1 MLMKD
6 YSNSGRSIFQ
16 LLTLF
21 ALLIGASPTWADEIT
36 VNNGTATSTFIP
48 VYGSYVDTQ
57 GCVSEFIIPKAT
69 LENIDGATL
78 SAMKFYITTP
88 ASKSWGSAE
97 FEVYVKEVEA
107 TGYTGTTANTEGT
120 NSVVYTGSLD
130 GQQSTMEIPFTSNY
144 TYQGGNLLVGIK
156 VTTAGTWVSATFAGI
171 SATDYPAF
179 HYGGNY
185 SKDRDN
191 FLPKTTFTYTPAAG
205 VMSKPKAVTASAVK
219 SSTATVSWTA
229 GGSETAWE
237 ISYGTDNTEPAE
249 EGSYTSVSSTSYNLT
264 GLSSETQ
271 YYFFVRAIDG
281 TSHSKWASVNFT
293 TTPVATSADEGYS
306 DDFESA
312 NKWTLVNGTLTNA
325 WAWGEATNNGGSK
338 ALYISNDGGTT
349 NAYSNNSA
357 AMVYASKLFSFDGG
371 TYTFTYDWLCN
382 GESTYDYMRVALVPA
397 TVALTAGTTVPSGF
411 STSALP
417 TGWIALDGGSKLNQ
431 ATSWQHKLIELAIE
445 EGSYYVVFAWR
456 DDTSGGSNPPAAID
470 NFSISVQSCPTPTGL
485 AVSDIT
491 AHGAKLTWDNSSNT
505 WEVYCTTEEGTPDA
519 NVTVTGTADTNSFT
533 FSGLDGET
541 KYYVWVRSVSGE
553 DKSEWAGTNF
563 TTLISC
569 AKPTAL
575 AASNI
580 TSSGATLTWTA
591 GAAGQDN
598 WEVEY
603 STASDFIV
611 SQTISASP
619 EATAT
624 LSSLTAGTTYYVRV
638 RTNCGGGNYSKW
650 TDAISFTT
658 LQMATVADDGYT
670 DDFETANNW
679 LLING
684 TQTNGWAWGEATK
697 KDGEKSIY
705 ISNDGGTTNAYTNTE
720 TYVYATKLF
729 SFAGGAYT
737 FAYDWKCVG
746 ESKYDYLRV
755 ALVPSTVTLT
765 AGTNAGFSSN
775 NTNLPSGWI
784 SLDESSKLSASSEW
798 THKNVELNV
807 EPGQYNVVFVWVN
820 DGSSSN
826 GVPAA
831 VDNFSVSVLSCP
843 TPTGLA
849 VSDITAHEA
858 TLTWAETN
866 NTWEVYHSTSNEAPD
881 ANVTVTGTTET
892 NSYTFIGLK
901 SNTAYY
907 VWVRSVSGDNRS
919 EWVGTNLTTAYW
931 GTAPTAF
938 VVTSLKD
945 NSATLAWTDDTAG
958 QTEWQVS
965 YSTTSGTYDNIV
977 NVSEKSYIISGLEAG
992 TTYYAYVRAYS
1003 NDEDMSPWSEVCSFT
1018 PGIMLVNDGTGTNG
1032 YVPFYGYDC
1041 DYGTVKSQF
1050 IIPAESLGAI
1060 GNSEISKLIF
1070 HSSTSSQNWGNATFD
1085 VYLKNVTESE
1095 FTSTDFVDWDSMT
1108 KIYSGSLTV
1117 TSNQMTIELPKEFE
1131 YTGGNLLV
1139 GFNQTASG
1147 NGRSVS
1153 WYGVTTTNNVAVAG
1167 SSYYNYRTFLPKM
1180 SVYFT
1185 PVELGPKMVLSTDAL
1200 DFGMVSPNASEEA
1213 KQLTFTIKNKGK
1225 SDMTDINVT
1234 CTGDAFTTTEV
1245 SDASIAVGGDDIT
1258 VTVTINTENPGDY
1271 TGTITV
1277 SAASIESQTINVS
1290 GTVLD
1295 PTKMF
1300 EDFAG
1305 NALPDFWTTK
1315 SIGSS
1320 AGSWNFANGYAQY
1333 TTSGYASYLNNY
1345 KSALV
1350 SPEEMTF
1357 TDNEKVKFMA
1367 KRNVSYASYESY
1379 LLVQYTADGETW
1391 TDVAE
1396 GAFETADFS
1405 DDFELKE
1412 VTIPATAKQIRFVA
1426 CGVSI
1431 DNIYGGTLPSG
1442 ARFAINTDGTTQDYG
1457 FVEQD
1462 AEAEKTYTITND
1474 GNSDLYLSLDA
1485 SEGFSVEGGNALLF
1499 TSNKGWNAVYVHAWN
1514 GEGNL
1519 TTWPGNPAT
1528 YVGKNSNNEDQYA
1541 FVVPEGATGIV
1552 IDNGGS
1558 QQTQDINNFNVT
1570 GYYLTGD
1577 LYDSNKYWAESWG
1590 TAPSALKVAAG
1601 ESETFTVKMNTE
1613 APGQKS
1619 GNVKLAFQ
1627 AIGKTSFTIPV
1638 TGYVLDTDAILVD
1651 FDGNQLPD
1659 GWTKSSSMNI
1669 NGNEIYTNSFGQS
1682 LTSPSITV
1690 TEGEKLM
1697 IYARGTATAYAELN
1711 VQTSTDNGATW
1722 TTAKTF
1728 TTELRTGTSNKVIL
1742 YVDNIAAGNYKLRF
1756 YGDYFGIDIINGY
1769 HYNQEAPALG
1779 VTLAGTNITT
1789 GYEDNFGLKVKEAI
1803 SHTYT
1808 IKNTGT
1814 GTLTG
1819 TITSSVPGH
1828 FTVSESEFSLAKDE
1842 TLDFDLSLVFDENY
1856 GEKASVITIHPT
1868 NEGLADIVINASA
1881 TTKDPNIWEEDFENG
1896 IPSTWIN
1903 ESSAWSATLW
1913 NHEGQAGPSSNS
1925 TATLTTPRLL
1935 ATEGQVLKFDVIDAE
1950 SATYFLKAEYSTDR
1964 TNWTLIENY
1973 TTSGTKEF
1981 TAPADG
1987 NYYLRFTGYYTY
1999 VDNFYGFKENNPE
2012 HDAYIT
2018 AKSIPATGTQYAE
2031 YTATATVKEL
2041 TGKEEELTAKFYIGE
2056 TQYGETVVETVT
2068 AKGTKTF
2075 TVTFTPDAAISGD
2088 AKFVITG
2095 AEGTDIN
2102 LTSEAV
2108 AVTIAAAPVF
2118 DETVAPELAEGTLP
2132 SVVVK
2137 YTAKSGWNTICMPFA
2152 LTNDIL
2158 SSIFGEGWKAYE
2170 FKSYTDG
2177 VLGFDKATSFAAG
2190 YPYIIYVAE
2199 AAAHEDGI
2207 VLNNVNVT
2215 KTTAQY
2221 DSYSDAYF
2229 RGTYAPIAAPG
2240 MEGKWG
2246 VTSEARIAEGTDEAS
2261 IKGFRAYFELPD
2273 GVSGAR
2279 LSFYDDATGITT
2291 IIGADELNDDKVYNL
2306 GGQRVQNPKKGLY
2319 IINGKKV
2326 VIK

>member
-6 YSNSGRSIFQ
+6 YSISGRSKLL

-21 ALLIGASPTWADEIT
+21 ALLIGASPTWAQKSLPYSYGFEDNNLATDGWTTANPGNNNSSKFLIT
-36 VNNGTATSTFIP
+36 SSVKNTGSYGFQFSSYDGGTANQLLISPELNAPSGGSLSF
-48 VYGSYVDTQ
+48 YYKSHNSGSYYTESFRVGYSTSGTDADNFTWGDVISENSGTWKKYENDFPAGTKYIAVNYTSNNKYYLYVDDFSFAAPPTCIKPTNLATSNITSNSVTLSWASTGEEWNVQ
-57 GCVSEFIIPKAT
+57 YKKATDEGWTDVSSTVTTNPYTLTGLTASTAYQVRVRTYCDSSDQSEWTEAVSFTTDCGAISEFPYTENFNGISSGIPMCW
-69 LENIDGATL
+69 N
-78 SAMKFYITTP
+78 
-88 ASKSWGSAE
+88 
-97 FEVYVKEVEA
+97 
-107 TGYTGTTANTEGT
+107 NTEGT
-120 NSVVYTGSLD
+120 TSTESYKWNYFATGHDGACVRFNSYNNYSGNTNMLKTPV
-130 GQQSTMEIPFTSNY
+130 MNFTSGKAM
-144 TYQGGNLLVGIK
+144 QLVFWYK
-156 VTTAGTWVSATFAGI
+156 NPTAGDF
-171 SATDYPAF
+171 
-179 HYGGNY
+179 
-185 SKDRDN
+185 
-191 FLPKTTFTYTPAAG
+191 
-205 VMSKPKAVTASAVK
+205 
-219 SSTATVSWTA
+219 
-229 GGSETAWE
+229 
-237 ISYGTDNTEPAE
+237 
-249 EGSYTSVSSTSYNLT
+249 SV
-264 GLSSETQ
+264 
-271 YYFFVRAIDG
+271 
-281 TSHSKWASVNFT
+281 
-293 TTPVATSADEGYS
+293 
-306 DDFESA
+306 
-312 NKWTLVNGTLTNA
+312 
-325 WAWGEATNNGGSK
+325 
-338 ALYISNDGGTT
+338 YISNDGG
-349 NAYSNNSA
+349 A
-357 AMVYASKLFSFDGG
+357 
-371 TYTFTYDWLCN
+371 TYTT
-382 GESTYDYMRVALVPA
+382 
-397 TVALTAGTTVPSGF
+397 
-411 STSALP
+411 
-417 TGWIALDGGSKLNQ
+417 
-431 ATSWQHKLIELAIE
+431 ELATGLTGASAWTKKEIILPNGFTE
-445 EGSYYVVFAWR
+445 NVVIVFQGTSNYGSGDAYIYL
-456 DDTSGGSNPPAAID
+456 DDVT
-470 NFSISVQSCPTPTGL
+470 VQEAPSCIVPTGL
-485 AVSDIT
+485 TIT
-491 AHGAKLTWDNSSNT
+491 
-505 WEVYCTTEEGTPDA
+505 
-519 NVTVTGTADTNSFT
+519 
-533 FSGLDGET
+533 
-541 KYYVWVRSVSGE
+541 
-553 DKSEWAGTNF
+553 
-563 TTLISC
+563 
-569 AKPTAL
+569 
-575 AASNI
+575 NI
-580 TSSGATLTWTA
+580 TSSGATLSWTSDA
-591 GAAGQDN
+591 DDFN
-598 WEVEY
+598 VRY
-603 STASDFIV
+603 KKASDSDWTEV
-611 SQTISASP
+611 SGTISAKTHALTGLTPATSYQVQVRTYCSASDQSVWTDAESFTTDCVAVTEFPFTENFNGITAGIPLCWNNAEGTTTNDAYKWNYYATGHDGACVRFESLYNPTNYTNMLKSP
-619 EATAT
+619 VMNFPSGKTMQLTFWYKNPKAGDFSVYISSDGGATYTTALATGLTNQSSWEKKEIILPAGFSENVVIVFKGTSNYSSGDAYIYLDDVTIDEAPACIVPTELAASNATANSVELSWINGSDEEAWQIAYGTTADFDADAATPIDATTNPFT
-624 LSSLTAGTTYYVRV
+624 LTGLSAKTTYYVCV
-638 RTNCGGGNYSKW
+638 RSKKDSDVSVW
-650 TDAISFTT
+650 SEKISFTT
-658 LQMATVADDGYT
+658 QPSCIVPT
-670 DDFETANNW
+670 DFAISS
-679 LLING
+679 LS
-684 TQTNGWAWGEATK
+684 QT
-697 KDGEKSIY
+697 S
-705 ISNDGGTTNAYTNTE
+705 
-720 TYVYATKLF
+720 
-729 SFAGGAYT
+729 
-737 FAYDWKCVG
+737 
-746 ESKYDYLRV
+746 
-755 ALVPSTVTLT
+755 
-765 AGTNAGFSSN
+765 
-775 NTNLPSGWI
+775 
-784 SLDESSKLSASSEW
+784 
-798 THKNVELNV
+798 
-807 EPGQYNVVFVWVN
+807 
-820 DGSSSN
+820 
-826 GVPAA
+826 
-831 VDNFSVSVLSCP
+831 
-843 TPTGLA
+843 
-849 VSDITAHEA
+849 A
-858 TLTWAETN
+858 TLTWADAT
-866 NTWEVYHSTSNEAPD
+866 TQSKWE
-881 ANVTVTGTTET
+881 
-892 NSYTFIGLK
+892 
-901 SNTAYY
+901 
-907 VWVRSVSGDNRS
+907 
-919 EWVGTNLTTAYW
+919 
-931 GTAPTAF
+931 
-938 VVTSLKD
+938 
-945 NSATLAWTDDTAG
+945 
-958 QTEWQVS
+958 VS
-965 YSTTSGTYDNIV
+965 YSTTSGDYSTVIPVTEKTYTIT
-977 NVSEKSYIISGLEAG
+977 GLTTG
-992 TTYYAYVRAYS
+992 TTYYASVRAVNS
-1003 NDEDMSPWSEVCSFT
+1003 EDDKSEWSTEISFT
-1018 PGIMLVNDGTGTNG
+1018 PGIMLVNDGTETNG
-1032 YVPFYGYDC
+1032 YVPIYGYDC
-1041 DYGTVKSQF
+1041 DGTDVKSQF
-1050 IIPAESLGAI
+1050 IIPAETLGAI

-1070 HSSTSSQNWGNATFD
+1070 HSSASSKSWGNATFD
-1085 VYLKNVTESE
+1085 VYLKNITESE
-1095 FTSTDFVDWDSMT
+1095 FATTDFVDWDSMT

-1180 SVYFT
+1180 SVFFT

-1200 DFGMVSPNASEEA
+1200 DFGMVSPDATEEA

-1225 SDMTDINVT
+1225 SDMTDINVS
-1234 CTGDAFTTTEV
+1234 CEGDAFTTTEV
-1245 SDASIAVGGDDIT
+1245 SDATIAVGGEDIT

-1271 TGTITV
+1271 AGTITV

-1290 GTVLD
+1290 GIVLD

-1315 SIGSS
+1315 SIGSY

-1333 TTSGYASYLNNY
+1333 TTSNYASSLNNY

-1357 TDNEKVKFMA
+1357 TDNEKVKFMV
-1367 KRNVSYASYESY
+1367 KKDKQFEQYESY
-1379 LLVQYTADGETW
+1379 LLVQYTADGTTW

-1442 ARFAINTDGTTQDYG
+1442 ARFAINTDGTTQDFG

-1462 AEAEKTYTITND
+1462 GEAEKTYTVTND

-1485 SEGFSVEGGNALLF
+1485 SEGFSIEGGNALLF

-1514 GEGNL
+1514 GEGDL

-1552 IDNGGS
+1552 IDNGGTE
-1558 QQTQDINNFNVT
+1558 QTQDINNFNVT

-1601 ESETFTVKMNTE
+1601 KSETFTVKMNTE

-1651 FDGNQLPD
+1651 FDNNQLPD

-1669 NGNEIYTNSFGQS
+1669 NGKEIYTNNYVQS

-1690 TEGEKLM
+1690 AEGEKLM
-1697 IYARGTATAYAELN
+1697 IYARGTATAHAQLE

-1769 HYNQEAPALG
+1769 HYNQESPALG

-1819 TITSSVPGH
+1819 TITSSVPDH
-1828 FTVSESEFSLAKDE
+1828 FTVSESAFSLAKDE

-1903 ESSAWSATLW
+1903 ESNAWSATY

-1925 TATLTTPRLL
+1925 TAALITPRLL
-1935 ATEGQVLKFDVIDAE
+1935 ATEGQVLQFDVIDAE
-1950 SATYFLKAEYSTDR
+1950 STTYFLKAEYSTDR

-2018 AKSIPATGTQYAE
+2018 AKNIPATGTQYVE

-2075 TVTFTPDAAISGD
+2075 TVKFTPDAAISGD

-2095 AEGTDIN
+2095 AEGTNIN
-2102 LTSEAV
+2102 ITSEAV

-2118 DETVAPELAEGTLP
+2118 DETVAPELTEGTLP

-2152 LTNDIL
+2152 LTSDIL
-2158 SSIFGEGWKAYE
+2158 TSIFGKGWKAYE
-2170 FKSYTDG
+2170 FKSYNDG
-2177 VLGFDKATSFAAG
+2177 VLGFDKATMFAAG

-2199 AAAHEDGI
+2199 AATHEDGV
-2207 VLNNVNVT
+2207 VLNNVNVSR
-2215 KTTAQY
+2215 TTAQN
-2221 DSYSDAYF
+2221 DSYNGATF
-2229 RGTYAPIAAPG
+2229 QGTYAPIAAPN

-2246 VTSEARIAEGTDEAS
+2246 VTSEARIAKGTNEAWM
-2261 IKGFRAYFELPD
+2261 KGFRAYFELPE
-2273 GVSGAR
+2273 GANGAR

-2291 IIGADELNDDKVYNL
+2291 VIGADELNDDKAYNL